1 MKISIL
7 HPSRGR
13 PAKSWQCMNEW
24 INRAGCEV
32 EVIVSLDTD
41 DPSLTE
47 YVRIYGERFK
57 LIINSNRSAVD
68 AMNQAAQHS
77 TGDILV
83 GVSDDFACPKNW
95 ALILLKHAKTWKD
108 FVLKVN
114 DGTQSYIVTLPI
126 MDRTYYNRF
135 GYIYHP
141 DYLHMFCDTELTH
154 VADCLRRL
162 IIKNDLL
169 FRHNHYSVLR
179 EPKDHIARRA
189 DATWNEGK
197 RIYLEHC
204 KNKFGL
210 HQFSVDVTSL
220 APEGLAHKQWLKN
233 QGIW

>member
-7 HPSRGR
+7 HPSRSR
-13 PAKSWQCMNEW
+13 PAKSWQTINDW
-24 INRAGCEV
+24 VNRAGCEV
-32 EVIVSLDTD
+32 EVIVSLDID
-41 DPSLTE
+41 DETLPE
-47 YVRIYGERFK
+47 YKRLYGDRFK
-57 LIINSNRSAVD
+57 VIVNTNRSAVD

-77 TGDILV
+77 TGDLLV
-83 GVSDDFACPKNW
+83 GVSDDFTCPRNW
-95 ALILLKHAKTWKD
+95 ALILEKHCKLWHD

-114 DGTQSYIVTLPI
+114 DGTQLYIVTLPI

-154 VADCLRRL
+154 VADVLRRL

-169 FRHNHYSVLR
+169 FRHNHYSVMR
-179 EPKDHIARRA
+179 EQKDAVAKRA

-197 RIYLEHC
+197 RIYLEHV

-210 HQFSVDVTSL
+210 PRTTDVTSL
-220 APEGLAHKQWLKN
+220 APEGQAHRVWMHKH
-233 QGIW
+233 GIW